1 VLEQKEH
8 EAWVKPDNIASL
20 RQFGI
25 ALSSN
30 TPVNKWWT
38 SSININ
44 AFNNKF
50 QGVVNN
56 ATIDFSAT
64 SYVLNTTQQFKITKT
79 LTGELS
85 GRYRSGWLEG
95 VIMAEPVGFVAAG
108 FSQQVIKTK
117 GTLRLT
123 VRDIFYTQKF
133 KAASSYGNVDFNF
146 QEVGDSRVVALG
158 FTYRFSK
165 GKKIAPNKRTA
176 GSANEEQERIGN

>member
-1 VLEQKEH
+1 LEQKEH
-8 EAWVKPDNIASL
+8 DAWVKPENIASL
-20 RQFGI
+20 QQFGI
-25 ALSSN
+25 AISSN

-44 AFNNKF
+44 AFNNRFK
-50 QGVVNN
+50 GIVNN
-56 ATIDFSAT
+56 TAIDFAAT
-64 SYVLNTTQQFKITKT
+64 SYVLNTTQQFKITNK

-85 GRYRSGWLEG
+85 GRYRSRWVEG
-95 VIMAEPVGFVAAG
+95 VIIAEPVGFLAAG
-108 FSQQVIKTK
+108 LSQQVMKNN

-123 VRDIFYTQKF
+123 VRDIFYTQRF

-146 QEVGDSRVVALG
+146 QEVNDSRVVVFG

-165 GKKIAPNKRTA
+165 GKKIAPTKRTA